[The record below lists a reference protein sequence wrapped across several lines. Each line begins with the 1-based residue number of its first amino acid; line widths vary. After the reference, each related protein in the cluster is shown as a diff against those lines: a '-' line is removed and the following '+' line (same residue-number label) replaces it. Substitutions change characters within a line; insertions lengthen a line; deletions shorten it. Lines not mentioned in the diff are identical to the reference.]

1 MVHVVVPHRL
11 TDGLTSS
18 TRTKELQ
25 ATTATVQTTTLA
37 MVGLRR
43 WKHPDSGVA
52 EAIER
57 TGAVKSS
64 LKFCC
69 RNDESASFRN

>member
-1 MVHVVVPHRL
+1 MNGVVVPRRL

-25 ATTATVQTTTLA
+25 ATTATMQTTTLA
-37 MVGLRR
+37 MVALRR

-52 EAIER
+52 KAIER
-57 TGAVKSS
+57 HRRYCKKHREIPSQ
-64 LKFCC
+64 K
-69 RNDESASFRN
+69 